1 MKTLKE
7 FDYDLWAIEEN
18 GGKRYFARIKA
29 TGEETEVSL
38 EVMRLLLSQEKQI
51 RREYAKQQTLGPVLS
66 LDAIRDGGSMDEAAW
81 MWDMRQRIDSEV
93 LTAELTDAFCKTLTD
108 SQRSIFT
115 ECLIEGKSQSAY
127 VIHYHANIHKALKYA
142 VKLDLISGNPADKI
156 ERPKKE
162 RFMASFYDADEVNR
176 LFEISKGT
184 RLEIPI
190 LFGAFYGMRRSE
202 ALGMKWDAIDFELDT
217 ITIRHTLTTVALD
230 GKRITVAEDRT
241 KNKSSMRTLPLVPF
255 VKERLMELKAEQEES
270 RRLCGRSY
278 VKDYAGYGCINEIGD
293 IIKPDYV
300 SCGFP
305 KLLEEHGLRRVRYH
319 DLRHSCASLLL
330 ANGIPMK
337 QIQEWLGHSDFS
349 TTANTYAHLEYSSK
363 VVSAD
368 AMLAGLGMENG
379 E

>member
-18 GGKRYFARIKA
+18 GRKRYFARIKA

-38 EVMRLLLSQEKQI
+38 EVMRLLLRQEKQM
-51 RREYAKQQTLGPVLS
+51 RREYAKQQTIGPVLS
-66 LDAIRDGGSMDEAAW
+66 LDAIRDGGSMDESAW
-81 MWDMRQRIDSEV
+81 LLDMRQRIDSEV

-142 VKLDLISGNPADKI
+142 VKLNLISGNPADKI

-255 VKERLMELKAEQEES
+255 VKERLMELKAEQEEN

-278 VKDYAGYGCINEIGD
+278 VKDYAGYVCINEIGD

-368 AMLAGLGMENG
+368 AMLAGLGIENR